1 MAVASM
7 ERIASAR
14 QSSPGGRLIA
24 YLLTGVALLAVYAAL
39 RDAQWEGSAHLH
51 TVMEVI
57 ATVLALFVGVLALL
71 KFYGFKRNR
80 LYFLGVGFIG
90 AGLLNGYHAVVT
102 AEFFSPYIPSGL
114 PSLIP
119 WSWIASPLYLSL
131 MLWFGWIAL
140 LYEQR
145 FGERGRVRESV
156 VYFTAVI
163 ILSSCLLFIAFV
175 PLPAVYYANAII
187 HRPVEFVPALFFLFA
202 LIGYLHKGDWRQD
215 TLEHWL
221 VLSLIVSVLGA
232 TIFRSR
238 YGEVYGPL
246 SDMAHVLKMASY
258 VLVLVGLLSSMFR
271 LFRQADSNAIRLAA
285 ANQAK
290 SRFVATI
297 SHEIRNPLNAV
308 RGSLGLL
315 KHAQLKKSERELVQ
329 VGQDSADALLAMI
342 DNVLDLSKIE
352 AGKLDLNLVTTG
364 PVQIVDNVVWLTAL
378 RAVRDRIKLS
388 SFIEPRVPA
397 SIVSDSARLRQI
409 LLNLVG
415 NAIKFTPGGY
425 ISIRVSVLAGPN
437 LKFEVIDTGSGISQA
452 DGARLFQ
459 EFSQGTTGSAGSTGG
474 TGLGLAISKRLVEL
488 LGGTIDFTSREGRGS
503 TFWFTV
509 PYECP
514 EETYRPAFARNQYA
528 GLCVLLVESDTPWR
542 SDLARQIGAW
552 GMDIE
557 FTTEEALQASGTQAR
572 QRHGHFDL
580 VIAPGNPRP
589 NDTGT
594 ELLVVYRALSD
605 KLVVLSPAFGVGE
618 VDKKL
623 AEAAD
628 YVLGVPVLQE
638 DLWRCLGSMTGRHS
652 EEPEQHAWR
661 LATFEGSEVPDGSR
675 ILLAEDS
682 QANRVVGVAMLQQF
696 GFGVDAV
703 ASGLEAVEALRTLP
717 YDLVLM
723 DLEMPEMD
731 GLEATRRI
739 RQLDDSK
746 RDIPIIAVTA
756 NAMADTAEQCRAVG
770 MNDYVTKPIDAEKLF
785 EVLLRWLPAAE
796 ATANSKQI
804 SERAAEDEEA
814 EYDERLDRDALAR
827 LAKDTAGVP
836 MRTMLEIFIAEL
848 RERARALT
856 QAAGAMDIS
865 RLASESHALK
875 SGAATFGVRRVA
887 ELATELNSACK
898 SNSQIRAL
906 ELVELLTAET
916 EPAIAALAS
925 AYGLE
930 IEPAEHPA
938 VVSALRSE
946 PGRR

>member
-1 MAVASM
+1 MAAAPM

-14 QSSPGGRLIA
+14 QSSPGGRLVA
-24 YLLTGVALLAVYAAL
+24 YLLTGGALLAVYAAL
-39 RDAQWEGSAHLH
+39 GDAQWQGSAHLH
-51 TVMEVI
+51 TVMEAI

-71 KFYGFKRNR
+71 RFYGFRRNR

-90 AGLLNGYHAVVT
+90 AGLLNGVHAVVT
-102 AEFFSPYIPSGL
+102 AECFSPYVSAGQL
-114 PSLIP
+114 SLIP

-163 ILSSCLLFIAFV
+163 IMLSCLLFIAFV
-175 PLPAVYYANAII
+175 PLPAVYYANAAI

-215 TLEHWL
+215 ILEHWL

-246 SDMAHVLKMASY
+246 SDMAHVLKMVAY

-271 LFRQADSNAIRLAA
+271 LFRQADSNAVRLAA

-315 KHAQLKKSERELVQ
+315 KHAQLGKSERQLVQ

-342 DNVLDLSKIE
+342 DNVLDFSKIE
-352 AGKLDLNLVTTG
+352 AGKLDLNLVTTR

-397 SIVSDSARLRQI
+397 SIVCDPAHLRQI

-415 NAIKFTPGGY
+415 NAIKFSSGGY
-425 ISIRVSVLAGPN
+425 VSIRVSVLAGPS
-437 LKFEVIDTGSGISQA
+437 LKFEVNDTGSGISQA
-452 DGARLFQ
+452 DGTRLFQ

-488 LGGTIDFTSREGRGS
+488 LGGTIDFTSEEGRGS

-509 PYECP
+509 PYKSL
-514 EETYRPAFARNQYA
+514 EETYQPAFTRNWYA
-528 GLCVLLVESDTPWR
+528 GLCALLVGPDTPWR
-542 SDLARQIGAW
+542 SVLAQQIAAW

-557 FTTEEALQASGTQAR
+557 FATEEALRANGTQAR
-572 QRHGHFDL
+572 QKHGHFDI
-580 VIAPGNPRP
+580 VIAPGNPRRS
-589 NDTGT
+589 DTST
-594 ELLVVYRALSD
+594 ELLVVYRALAD

-623 AEAAD
+623 TAAAD
-628 YVLGVPVLQE
+628 CVLGVPVLQE
-638 DLWRCLGSMTGRHS
+638 DLWRCLGSMTGRHV
-652 EEPEQHAWR
+652 EELEPHAWH

-682 QANRVVGVAMLQQF
+682 QANRMVGVAMLRQF

-703 ASGLEAVEALRTLP
+703 ANGVEAVDALRTLP
-717 YDLVLM
+717 YDLILM

-739 RQLDDSK
+739 RQLDNDK

-756 NAMADTAEQCRAVG
+756 NAMVDTAEQCRSAG
-770 MNDYVTKPIDAEKLF
+770 MNDFVTKPIDPDKLF

-796 ATANSKQI
+796 ATANLKQL
-804 SERAAEDEEA
+804 SELGAEDEAA
-814 EYDERLDRDALAR
+814 EFAERLDRDALAR

-836 MRTMLEIFIAEL
+836 MRNMLEIFIEEL
-848 RERARALT
+848 RERSRALT
-856 QAAGAMDIS
+856 QAAENMDMS

-875 SGAATFGVRRVA
+875 SSAATFGVRRVA
-887 ELATELNSACK
+887 ELATELNLACK

-925 AYGLE
+925 AYGFE
-930 IEPAEHPA
+930 AEPVEHS
-938 VVSALRSE
+938 VKVSALRSE
-946 PGRR
+946 PG